1 MNKKEAVAYAQITL
15 DYMQSS
21 KYKGELNPDTL
32 GVEMRQC
39 FKLYLRNIV
48 LSIADG
54 QADAR
59 KKLEQ
64 LKKGS
69 GINDWKLQF

>member
-21 KYKGELNPDTL
+21 KYKGKLNPDTL

-39 FKLYLRNIV
+39 FKLYPKDVVVIMANNMV
-48 LSIADG
+48 EN
-54 QADAR
+54 Q
-59 KKLEQ
+59 K
-64 LKKGS
+64 
-69 GINDWKLQF
+69 

>member
-21 KYKGELNPDTL
+21 KYKGKLNPDTL

-39 FKLYLRNIV
+39 FNLYSKDIA
-48 LSIADG
+48 LSIANSIVENEKEI
-54 QADAR
+54 AYS
-59 KKLEQ
+59 KNK
-64 LKKGS
+64 S
-69 GINDWKLQF
+69 